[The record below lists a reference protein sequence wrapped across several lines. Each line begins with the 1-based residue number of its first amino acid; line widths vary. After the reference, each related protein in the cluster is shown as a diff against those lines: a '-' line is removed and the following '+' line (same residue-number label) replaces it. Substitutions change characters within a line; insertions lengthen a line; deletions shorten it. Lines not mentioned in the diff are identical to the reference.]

1 MYMVR
6 PSTSNA
12 VMRAACASKAP
23 KPAADTMADSTDISS
38 AYRHGKQGTGIF
50 AGFFGRPG
58 VSPTGFVLRVSTFFQ
73 WGFHVDEIHKNI

>member
-38 AYRHGKQGTGIF
+38 AYRHGRLETGGGWKF
-50 AGFFGRPG
+50 LGGFLGLSNSVCIESF
-58 VSPTGFVLRVSTFFQ
+58 TFFQ
-73 WGFHVDEIHKNI
+73 VGLSC